1 MKKKSFHTL
10 CLIVVSL
17 FLISACTQSKNGK
30 SDNSSSHAVSADS
43 LMNEWNVAWNKH
55 DTTAISNMFA
65 NNSVVVF
72 SSKERLMGVDS
83 IMTNWVNRNLP
94 NVANLKTEKV
104 SSSTS
109 SEMVFFNGTY
119 TLDITKNDTV
129 IGADMGCFTF
139 VWKLQNKNDW
149 KMELL
154 FFGKNP
160 E

>member
-1 MKKKSFHTL
+1 MKKKSNHTL
-10 CLIVVSL
+10 SLIVVLL
-17 FLISACTQSKNGK
+17 FLISACTQSKNSK
-30 SDNSSSHAVSADS
+30 SDNSLNHTVSADS
-43 LMNEWNVAWNKH
+43 LMTEWNVAWNKH
-55 DTTAISNMFA
+55 DSTAISNMLA

-72 SSKERLMGVDS
+72 STKEKLMGADT
-83 IMTNWVNRNLP
+83 IMTNWVNKNLP
-94 NVANLKTEKV
+94 NVTNLKTEKV
-104 SSSTS
+104 SSAAS

-139 VWKLQNKNDW
+139 VWKLQNSKEW